1 MPIGKG
7 GQTMKDKKKKK
18 KNKEENPCMSCGY
31 CRFYVETG
39 KWHCDESGVEI
50 DKIPKNFC
58 FMNEI

>member
-1 MPIGKG
+1 
-7 GQTMKDKKKKK
+7 MKDKKKKK

-58 FMNEI
+58 FMNEW